1 MTEEEYLRD
10 VEMRARRFSGAWTGT
25 SGTLAADCI
34 RLLNMI
40 RERRESVEQAPVVR
54 QVGGMTAEQVA
65 HAWETVAV
73 SNTGQRILERTVYS
87 AAGSSR
93 ALGDDIDEYGGDP
106 PQVVPE
112 RTPDP
117 ANPKDII
124 GSTKLPLHLWPATA
138 TAEGCIALHNGAEKY
153 GRMNW
158 RAIPVRA
165 SIYYAAMLR
174 HMAAWFDG
182 EEVDEEGVRH
192 LGSAL
197 ACAAI
202 LADAQ
207 AAGTLVDD
215 RNIPGG
221 WRLVADKLTPQ
232 ISAINERR
240 RGSPPPRHYT
250 IADAPPGGA

>member
-1 MTEEEYLRD
+1 MTEEQYLRD

-40 RERRESVEQAPVVR
+40 RERRESVSSTTEWSTIA
-54 QVGGMTAEQVA
+54 T
-65 HAWETVAV
+65 T
-73 SNTGQRILERTVYS
+73 NTGQRVRQRKVYS
-87 AAGSSR
+87 ATQPPASH
-93 ALGDDIDEYGGDP
+93 ALGDDLDEYGGDP

-192 LGSAL
+192 IGSAL

-250 IADAPPGGA
+250 IADAPHGGA